1 MTLKRNAHKYFS
13 LKRKAEMEL
22 NARYHRMASEALC
35 RFVIE
40 RVKAES
46 VWGDEA
52 FPKVRSVAAWG
63 SDAALWTL
71 LYLWMFQHIEQAG
84 HVFRF
89 AMWLMSA
96 CLLLACLLMWCI
108 LSLKALDM
116 PCKFECPTQA
126 WKSWRRGYENV
137 KTVIFTG
144 AVVWMGH
151 TVLGAVLALAGFMFY
166 LTVTP
171 LKKDSGN
178 GTPIHP
184 TSEEK

>member
-1 MTLKRNAHKYFS
+1 MTKPRS
-13 LKRKAEMEL
+13 QP
-22 NARYHRMASEALC
+22 
-35 RFVIE
+35 
-40 RVKAES
+40 
-46 VWGDEA
+46 

-96 CLLLACLLMWCI
+96 CLVLACLLMWCI
-108 LSLKALDM
+108 LSLKALDL

-144 AVVWMGH
+144 DVVWMGH

-171 LKKDSGN
+171 LKKDSGMERRFIPHLKRSKCQLK
-178 GTPIHP
+178 TQ
-184 TSEEK
+184 